1 MAASSTA
8 SRGEARHSNGPH
20 EAPNEPPVAKRP
32 GHYTALT
39 GREIC
44 RRLAEGQ
51 SLRSICSDRTMPCWE
66 TVRRWLRSRP
76 KFRAD
81 YAEAREHQADWLA
94 AEALDTARTVTP
106 ATATATR
113 VLLAELHWQ
122 AARLRPRVYGE
133 RPAPEAERDGDD
145 EIAATLRAA
154 LARAEEG
161 EAGGPPSACDAEGAT
176 DVMED

>member
-1 MAASSTA
+1 MSASSTEA
-8 SRGEARHSNGPH
+8 SADASHST
-20 EAPNEPPVAKRP
+20 EPKLPPRP
-32 GHYTALT
+32 GHYTAVT
-39 GREIC
+39 AAEIC

-51 SLRSICSDRTMPCWE
+51 SLRAICADRTMPCWE
-66 TVRRWLRSRP
+66 TVRRWLRTRP

-94 AEALDTARTVTP
+94 AEALDAARLVTP

-133 RPAPEAERDGDD
+133 RPAPDAQAEAED

-154 LARAEEG
+154 LARAD
-161 EAGGPPSACDAEGAT
+161 AGVNIDDT
-176 DVMED
+176 

>member
-1 MAASSTA
+1 MSASSTEA
-8 SRGEARHSNGPH
+8 SADASHSTERQLLP
-20 EAPNEPPVAKRP
+20 RP
-32 GHYTALT
+32 GHYTAAT

-51 SLRSICSDRTMPCWE
+51 SLRAICADRTMPCWE
-66 TVRRWLRSRP
+66 TVRRWLRQRP

-94 AEALDTARTVTP
+94 AEALDAARQVTP

-133 RPAPEAERDGDD
+133 RPAPEAQAEAED

-154 LARAEEG
+154 LARAEQG
-161 EAGGPPSACDAEGAT
+161 DASALPSLHENDQPVEPT
-176 DVMED
+176 E

>member
-1 MAASSTA
+1 
-8 SRGEARHSNGPH
+8 
-20 EAPNEPPVAKRP
+20 
-32 GHYTALT
+32 
-39 GREIC
+39 
-44 RRLAEGQ
+44 
-51 SLRSICSDRTMPCWE
+51 MPCWE

-76 KFRAD
+76 KFRTD

-94 AEALDTARTVTP
+94 AEALDAARTVTP

-133 RPAPEAERDGDD
+133 RPTPEPGDGSED

-154 LARAEEG
+154 LARAEQG
-161 EAGGPPSACDAEGAT
+161 DTGGPPSACDAEGAT
-176 DVMED
+176 DAMED